1 MVIGVN
7 ELDRE
12 KLIRAWI
19 ALQEV
24 EEESA
29 FYERN
34 LWAAEK
40 LWEFSQD
47 NPELCWELILEILHR
62 EPSDKVLGS
71 LAAGPLED
79 LLVTHGSEFIE
90 KVERQASQD
99 KRFRGLLSGVWKNEM
114 SDDVWDRVQA
124 VAQNNQ

>member
-1 MVIGVN
+1 MAVEVN
-7 ELDRE
+7 NFDRE
-12 KLIRAWI
+12 HIIRAWI
-19 ALQEV
+19 ALQEA

-29 FYERN
+29 FYEHN

-62 EPSDKVLGS
+62 EPSDKVLGN

-79 LLVTHGSEFIE
+79 LLAAHGSEFIE
-90 KVERQASQD
+90 KVEQQASQD
-99 KRFRGLLSGVWKNEM
+99 KRFRKLLAGVWQNEM
-114 SDDVWDRVQA
+114 SDDIWNRVKSVAHGDR
-124 VAQNNQ
+124 